1 MFELI
6 AEHSSYL
13 TTQEHIF
20 HSLVDTL
27 NKLVEETTRPDD
39 FDNPFSAWLVREIL
53 KNGNICY
60 EDFINIEDE
69 ETIANDELIETMSSI
84 LGIDIDSLG
93 SYLQEYYS
101 TFDGKYNL
109 TG

>member
-1 MFELI
+1 MITTHIE
-6 AEHSSYL
+6 YL
-13 TTQEHIF
+13 VSQEYIF
-20 HSLVDTL
+20 HSLINTL

-39 FDNPFSAWLVREIL
+39 FDNPFIAWLVREIL

-69 ETIANDELIETMSSI
+69 ETMANDELIETMSSI